1 MGNNASAPRAPLE
14 TLDAAGVHALLS
26 SLGAASADVADKLR
40 AIDVD
45 GAYLFHISDA
55 DLEGTLDDLGV
66 TPLQRRFLAAKLR
79 GALGRPPPSS
89 VVGRDREVSKAPPP
103 PTGGLG
109 PRTSRMHW
117 GRTTARALHHREDL
131 QRAEATS
138 EAAREESAN
147 FPTSKAPLS
156 AVSHSFRPI
165 FGRAIISR
173 NGRRFAEFR
182 GRVRAAAVQLAAGG
196 SPGRRAAS
204 ARVADVL
211 ARVGRDAPGARRR
224 GLGGA
229 ASPRGAVDVE
239 ALVDLVIVVEERR
252 TAGILESGRR
262 ECAELL
268 EVSGGED
275 FVRVV
280 GEEDNAPCCGVKI
293 FDPDHPLIENFELL
307 IMFILIFVFVT
318 LPLCLAFERVE
329 RQLSD
334 ANFVCD
340 LIFCVDVLKNCN
352 TGYADDT
359 GAIVMDRRRVL
370 KNYLRTWFFID
381 FVSSVPADRI
391 MDAVA
396 GGGGG
401 GDVVGGKKVLKLLRL
416 VRMTKLVKLLRA
428 SQLVKQ
434 AYDYPA
440 ESWAARWDI
449 VEAETGSPVYGV
461 LHCYSWGI
469 YKTLLLVLNCAYAD
483 FPSAQVCF
491 ETSGWCTIE
500 SWMTLVGVFLGWFLN
515 MIFISTITSILVS
528 MDLRDRIRDYY
539 DQRWKEGSI
548 FDETLILERLSP
560 ELCHEIMRYKTRDL
574 VKKVPALRNATTM
587 FMKELV
593 SSLQPSAAPEGDVV
607 VHEGETGESLFF
619 VDTGLAEILAKAV
632 GDQVVKL
639 IADGCFF
646 GECSLVLKCRCTAT
660 VRAKTVLSCYAVGD
674 EDLDEILE
682 DHADMR
688 EYLAAARLGG
698 ADETALEDEE
708 DAATPLFLSL
718 AAKRRQKL
726 LEGEHRGIRHS
737 LVRAYGRASAVFA
750 GGQPA
755 VHRAKAELA
764 SPREQGRRREASE
777 QARDGSQRP
786 GKVTLPAIGEAAS
799 VRTLDD
805 GVVQLE

>member
-14 TLDAAGVHALLS
+14 TLDAAGVHALVS

-79 GALGRPPPSS
+79 GALGR
-89 VVGRDREVSKAPPP
+89 RR
-103 PTGGLG
+103 
-109 PRTSRMHW
+109 R
-117 GRTTARALHHREDL
+117 
-131 QRAEATS
+131 
-138 EAAREESAN
+138 
-147 FPTSKAPLS
+147 
-156 AVSHSFRPI
+156 HS
-165 FGRAIISR
+165 
-173 NGRRFAEFR
+173 
-182 GRVRAAAVQLAAGG
+182 
-196 SPGRRAAS
+196 S
-204 ARVADVL
+204 AR
-211 ARVGRDAPGARRR
+211 
-224 GLGGA
+224 
-229 ASPRGAVDVE
+229 PR

-396 GGGGG
+396 GDGERG
-401 GDVVGGKKVLKLLRL
+401 GDVVGGKK
-416 VRMTKLVKLLRA
+416 
-428 SQLVKQ
+428 LVKQ
-434 AYDYPA
+434 VRDTFVETIEYYKIHVSDATLKLIRLFLTMLTLSHWGSCLMFILLKAYDYPA
-440 ESWAARWDI
+440 ESWAALGHRRGGD
-449 VEAETGSPVYGV
+449 GV
-461 LHCYSWGI
+461 ARLRRAPLPWGI

-528 MDLRDRIRDYY
+528 MDVSTQEFEEQIQRTNDYMRGLRLPTELRDRIRDYY
-539 DQRWKEGSI
+539 YQRWKEGSI

-574 VKKVPALRNATTM
+574 VKK
-587 FMKELV
+587 
-593 SSLQPSAAPEGDVV
+593 
-607 VHEGETGESLFF
+607 GETGESLFF
-619 VDTGLAEILAKAV
+619 VDAGLAEILAKAV

-646 GECSLVLKCRCTAT
+646 GECSLMLKCRCTAT

-688 EYLAAARLGG
+688 EYLAAVARKRAGRLARLH
-698 ADETALEDEE
+698 LS
-708 DAATPLFLSL
+708 AA
-718 AAKRRQKL
+718 RR
-726 LEGEHRGIRHS
+726 R
-737 LVRAYGRASAVFA
+737 
-750 GGQPA
+750 
-755 VHRAKAELA
+755 
-764 SPREQGRRREASE
+764 GRRR
-777 QARDGSQRP
+777 
-786 GKVTLPAIGEAAS
+786 
-799 VRTLDD
+799 
-805 GVVQLE
+805 

>member
-14 TLDAAGVHALLS
+14 TLDAAGVHALVS

-55 DLEGTLDDLGV
+55 DLEGTLDDLG
-66 TPLQRRFLAAKLR
+66 AA
-79 GALGRPPPSS
+79 APRPP
-89 VVGRDREVSKAPPP
+89 
-103 PTGGLG
+103 
-109 PRTSRMHW
+109 
-117 GRTTARALHHREDL
+117 
-131 QRAEATS
+131 
-138 EAAREESAN
+138 
-147 FPTSKAPLS
+147 
-156 AVSHSFRPI
+156 
-165 FGRAIISR
+165 
-173 NGRRFAEFR
+173 
-182 GRVRAAAVQLAAGG
+182 GRVRAA
-196 SPGRRAAS
+196 
-204 ARVADVL
+204 RVADV
-211 ARVGRDAPGARRR
+211 PGPRRR
-224 GLGGA
+224 ARAARALVDGA
-229 ASPRGAVDVE
+229 LAARGVAAGAAVDVE

-396 GGGGG
+396 GDGERG

-434 AYDYPA
+434 VRDTFVETIEYYKIHVSDATLKLIRLFLTMLTLSHWGSCLMFILLKAYDYPA

-528 MDLRDRIRDYY
+528 MDVSTQEFEEQIQRTNDYMRGLRLPTELRDRIRDYY
-539 DQRWKEGSI
+539 YQRWKEGSI

-593 SSLQPSAAPEGDVV
+593 SSLQPSVAPEGDVV

-619 VDTGLAEILAKAV
+619 VDAGLAEILAKAV

-688 EYLAAARLGG
+688 EYLGAARLGG

-708 DAATPLFLSL
+708 DASTPLFLSL

-737 LVRAYGRASAVFA
+737 LVRAYGRASA
-750 GGQPA
+750 PA
-755 VHRAKAELA
+755 MG
-764 SPREQGRRREASE
+764 SP
-777 QARDGSQRP
+777 RP